1 MTDTDPVAVSSV
13 GLGWPGTPAPAGDV
27 SRETTDETT
36 SAGLGWPTEPPDL
49 TTESDPA
56 QS

>member
-1 MTDTDPVAVSSV
+1 MTDTDPVAASSV